1 MNTNY
6 LLIERINFDFTEA
19 YKAKDMD
26 TKNFLGVLKTEVT
39 KDDKN
44 PDDSHIIAKIKS
56 MIKNAEATN
65 SLSELEL
72 TVLNRY
78 LPSQMSDSLLEDRIR
93 FYMSVE
99 KIDSPNQM
107 GKVMGFLK
115 QNFDGQYDGKKA
127 SNIAKTILQ

>member
-1 MNTNY
+1 MNTK
-6 LLIERINFDFTEA
+6 LIERINSDFTEA

-39 KDDKN
+39 KEDKN
-44 PDDSHIIAKIKS
+44 PEDSHIIAKIKS

-65 SLSELEL
+65 SLSESEL
-72 TVLNRY
+72 TILNQY

-93 FYMSVE
+93 FCISAE
-99 KIDSPNQM
+99 KIDSPSQM
-107 GKVMGFLK
+107 GRVMGFLK

-127 SNIAKTILQ
+127 STLAKTILQ

>member
-1 MNTNY
+1 MNTK
-6 LLIERINFDFTEA
+6 LIERINSDFTEA

-39 KDDKN
+39 KEDKN
-44 PDDSHIIAKIKS
+44 PEDSHIIAKIKS

-65 SLSELEL
+65 SLSESEL
-72 TVLNRY
+72 TILNQY

-93 FYMSVE
+93 FYISAE
-99 KIDSPNQM
+99 KIDSPSQM
-107 GKVMGFLK
+107 GRVMGFLK

-127 SNIAKTILQ
+127 STLAKEILA